1 MENKNSNLQLKLPI
15 YKFNENNSNRSFNPK
30 LIKLNKYFS
39 HAHWCPACRSLTKQW
54 QTLASSSSQM
64 GIQVA
69 KIDVTENPSLSG
81 RFFVTALPT
90 IFHVINGEFRQYR
103 GPRDSQTLEEFV
115 LEKKWKNLETVPW
128 YFYPDSYFMGAASYF
143 FKLSH
148 GLKVKS
154 GRIVKCAC
162 RLV

>member
-1 MENKNSNLQLKLPI
+1 
-15 YKFNENNSNRSFNPK
+15 
-30 LIKLNKYFS
+30 
-39 HAHWCPACRSLTKQW
+39 
-54 QTLASSSSQM
+54 M

-103 GPRDSQTLEEFV
+103 GPRDAQTLEEFV
-115 LEKKWKNLETVPW
+115 VEKKWKNLETVPW
-128 YFYPDSYFMGAASYF
+128 YLYPDSYFMGAASYF

-148 GLKVKS
+148 GLKVSFAVDFHRKKIQFQEQS
-154 GRIVKCAC
+154 KNSTKN
-162 RLV
+162 L

>member
-1 MENKNSNLQLKLPI
+1 
-15 YKFNENNSNRSFNPK
+15 
-30 LIKLNKYFS
+30 
-39 HAHWCPACRSLTKQW
+39 
-54 QTLASSSSQM
+54 M

-115 LEKKWKNLETVPW
+115 VEKKWKNLETVPW

-148 GLKVKS
+148 GLKVNCGTFVLKS
-154 GRIVKCAC
+154 S
-162 RLV
+162 

>member
-1 MENKNSNLQLKLPI
+1 
-15 YKFNENNSNRSFNPK
+15 
-30 LIKLNKYFS
+30 
-39 HAHWCPACRSLTKQW
+39 
-54 QTLASSSSQM
+54 M

-128 YFYPDSYFMGAASYF
+128 YKNVHIVSFQAIYTC
-143 FKLSH
+143 LCI
-148 GLKVKS
+148 S
-154 GRIVKCAC
+154 GISIQTRILWEQLLTSSSFHMV
-162 RLV
+162 

>member
-1 MENKNSNLQLKLPI
+1 MCKL
-15 YKFNENNSNRSFNPK
+15 
-30 LIKLNKYFS
+30 YFS
-39 HAHWCPACRSLTKQW
+39 HAPWCPACRSLTKQW
-54 QTLASSSSQM
+54 QTLASSSTQM

-115 LEKKWKNLETVPW
+115 VEKKWKNLETVPW
-128 YFYPDSYFMGAASYF
+128 YFYPDSFFMGAASYF

-148 GLKVKS
+148 GLKVNF
-154 GRIVKCAC
+154 G
-162 RLV
+162 